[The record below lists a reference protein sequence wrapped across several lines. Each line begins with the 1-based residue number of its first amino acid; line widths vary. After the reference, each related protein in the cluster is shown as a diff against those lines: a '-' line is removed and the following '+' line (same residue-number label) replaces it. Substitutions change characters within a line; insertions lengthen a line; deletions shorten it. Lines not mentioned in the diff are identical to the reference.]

1 MNAEYISNKLNII
14 KLKLILQNV
23 KSLEIQ
29 KYINIWNV
37 LFLFLMADKVKIV
50 MLF

>member
-37 LFLFLMADKVKIV
+37 LFLIFNGW
-50 MLF
+50 